1 MNSIT
6 HVKTFYLQADVNTIS
21 KRLELEKK
29 LRPLVSHL
37 NDFDD
42 IQEFVGKHLF
52 ERNQFYMK
60 ADFKIITKKKSIK
73 NIAAELE
80 NLLA

>member
-1 MNSIT
+1 
-6 HVKTFYLQADVNTIS
+6 
-21 KRLELEKK
+21 
-29 LRPLVSHL
+29 
-37 NDFDD
+37 
-42 IQEFVGKHLF
+42 VGKHLF

-60 ADFKIITKKKSIK
+60 ADFKIMTKKKSIK